1 MKINRD
7 GAGAFASANH
17 RHGPWARVFS
27 DSEAAGQELYGPRSR
42 PLVIMDD
49 DLRPRLSQLNGAGG
63 IAQAQIHRF
72 ICLNCSVVEN
82 SEREGA
88 GQLRFRGTER
98 SGVW

>member
-49 DLRPRLSQLNGAGG
+49 DLRPRLAQLNGAGG
-63 IAQAQIHRF
+63 IAQDQIHPF
-72 ICLNCSVVEN
+72 LGLNFTVVEN
-82 SEREGA
+82 SDREGA
-88 GQLRFRGTER
+88 GQLAVRGPER
-98 SGVW
+98 S